1 MKRKEK
7 VKKKSLKLKVV
18 NYLRPLI
25 EDSNRK
31 ISLGRVAFWIVFGI
45 AMRSLYIT
53 GDLSANVIGLVSC
66 LLAYS
71 VGKLFVRN
79 KYHNGLEYNG
89 TEHDDY

>member
-1 MKRKEK
+1 MRKEKK

-18 NYLRPLI
+18 GYLRPLI
-25 EDSNRK
+25 EDTKGK

-45 AMRSLYIT
+45 AMRTLYLT

-71 VGKLFVRN
+71 VGKLFVKN
-79 KYHNGLEYNG
+79 KYHNGSEYNDM
-89 TEHDDY
+89 E